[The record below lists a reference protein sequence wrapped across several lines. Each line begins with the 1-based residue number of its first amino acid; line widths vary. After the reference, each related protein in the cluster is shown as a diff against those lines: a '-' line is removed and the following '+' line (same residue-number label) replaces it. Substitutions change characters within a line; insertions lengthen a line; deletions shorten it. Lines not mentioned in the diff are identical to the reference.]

1 MRIAQDWALLM
12 ALAMPG
18 VAAAAIPE
26 HIGSWLITC
35 PGNTPCAMRFDKR
48 LFDKSGVTG
57 DLEIDADGN
66 TLVPVLAL
74 RGLPSDVLAARLH
87 QDPSISCI
95 NVPVDA
101 ASVPESL
108 RGFRTIFSSFHHF
121 PDTVAREVL
130 GDAVRRREGF
140 AMAEVT
146 SRTPRAFAT
155 MLLMPILV
163 WLLTPFMRPFRWSR
177 LLLTYFVPLIPLVVF
192 WDGVVSCF
200 RTRTPQ
206 ELLELSKTFPQYEWT
221 AGYAKGGWLS
231 PVYLIGHPK

>member
-74 RGLPSDVLAARLH
+74 RGLPSDVLAAVGLVGKTEASVQFDGGARVAL
-87 QDPSISCI
+87 DC
-95 NVPVDA
+95 A
-101 ASVPESL
+101 ASETGYICAPNEANGSNLAARLPAARQVTVRVSVAVSGMNPLPAQEKSLNLTGTTEALARIHAAGPTPVPSL
-108 RGFRTIFSSFHHF
+108 KTA
-121 PDTVAREVL
+121 VAAKSPAGL
-130 GDAVRRREGF
+130 IGAAD
-140 AMAEVT
+140 
-146 SRTPRAFAT
+146 RALKA
-155 MLLMPILV
+155 
-163 WLLTPFMRPFRWSR
+163 
-177 LLLTYFVPLIPLVVF
+177 
-192 WDGVVSCF
+192 
-200 RTRTPQ
+200 
-206 ELLELSKTFPQYEWT
+206 
-221 AGYAKGGWLS
+221 AGYPNGLADFRARLGQFMTK
-231 PVYLIGHPK
+231 